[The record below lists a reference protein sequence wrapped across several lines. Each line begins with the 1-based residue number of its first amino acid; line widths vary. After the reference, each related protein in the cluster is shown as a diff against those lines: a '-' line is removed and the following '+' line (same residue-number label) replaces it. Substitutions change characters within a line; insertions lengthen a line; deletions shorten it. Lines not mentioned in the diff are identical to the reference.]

1 MTDLFL
7 QIVVGVCFIGLV
19 IILFFEKRDYF
30 FYSVLFLTIA
40 SVILAFFLESVRNLE
55 FFINVIEWNVIFFL
69 VGMFTIVEVLKENRV
84 FDEIGNRVVRK
95 YSENPRRM
103 FYVICIIST
112 LLASIVED
120 LSIAMIF
127 GPIIIIACRK
137 LEITAAPFLLGMTVC
152 INIAATLTPF
162 GSAQNILITNEFN
175 LDFLWF
181 LTRFGIFFIVA
192 LFSTL
197 FILDKVILRKDIER
211 CMQESCVPELGSEII
226 EYDNLI
232 SQKRF
237 YRNLIALT
245 IYIFLLI
252 FIPEIYLAGI
262 IGALMFVVINPIKN
276 EDGKT
281 RVSMGHYIKK
291 IDFRLVFF
299 FMILFAFVGLMQANG
314 TIALLENLLE
324 NVSRDN
330 EFLLAVVILLS
341 TSVLSGFLDNT
352 PVVVIF
358 IPILRI
364 LLNLPEF
371 TRGPLMVAFILGINL
386 GGNFLPQGSAADL
399 MTLQISQ
406 DYRVADLNYKKLFK
420 VGGLF
425 SIFHVILGIGYL
437 ALLEYVFL
445 F

>member
-1 MTDLFL
+1 MNDLFL
-7 QIVVGVCFIGLV
+7 QIIVGICFIGLV

-30 FYSVLFLTIA
+30 FYSFLFLTIA
-40 SVILAFFLESVRNLE
+40 AVILAIFIKSVRDLE
-55 FFINVIEWNVIFFL
+55 FYISIIEWDVIFFL
-69 VGMFTIVEVLKENRV
+69 IAMFIIVEVLKENRI
-84 FDEIGNRVVRK
+84 FDDIGNRIVKR
-95 YSENPRRM
+95 YSGSPRTL
-103 FYVICIIST
+103 FYVICVTST

-127 GPIIIIACRK
+127 GPIIVIACRK
-137 LEITAAPFLLGMTVC
+137 LKITAAPFLLGMTVC

-175 LDFLWF
+175 LDFVWF
-181 LTRFGIFFIVA
+181 ITRFGLYFIIA
-192 LFSTL
+192 LGSTL
-197 FILDKVILRKDIER
+197 FLLDKVMLKKDIER
-211 CMQESCVPELGSEII
+211 CMVEYCVPELDSENVEI
-226 EYDNLI
+226 DNSI
-232 SQKRF
+232 SQNRF
-237 YRNLIALT
+237 YKNIMALIL
-245 IYIFLLI
+245 YINFLI

-262 IGALMFVVINPIKN
+262 LGALMFVMINPIKN

-281 RVSMGHYIKK
+281 RVSMGYYIKK
-291 IDFRLVFF
+291 VDFRLVFF

-314 TIALLENLLE
+314 TIRGLENLLE

-330 EFLLAVVILLS
+330 EFLLAIVILLL

-352 PVVVIF
+352 PVTVIF

-371 TRGPLMVAFILGINL
+371 HRGPLMVAFILGINL

-406 DYRVADLNYKKLFK
+406 DYRVEDLNYKRLFK

-425 SIFHVILGIGYL
+425 SIFHIVLGIGYL
-437 ALLEYVFL
+437 ALLKYVFL